1 MFRKYQAIKDISQV
15 TYTADCAIV
24 IHGCKPAEG
33 GPEETLQL
41 AGVRVADGKVCL
53 RAAKFLVTMTKG
65 GFTAEVSK
73 TEPGTV
79 CLHEPG
85 TEFFTIGSLND
96 FIANPLEL

>member
-1 MFRKYQAIKDISQV
+1 
-15 TYTADCAIV
+15 
-24 IHGCKPAEG
+24 
-33 GPEETLQL
+33 
-41 AGVRVADGKVCL
+41 
-53 RAAKFLVTMTKG
+53 MTKG